1 VTRVPFIESMRPEP
15 DRDEY
20 GRYILPDPTSGL
32 CRSFTRA
39 TTIAHTL
46 DDEFHLTQW
55 KRRMVLQ
62 GVASDPSLIADV
74 PNLIERMEEAGD
86 NWRETKAIKAI
97 LDDRCDTAAEKAG
110 ANKGSQ
116 FGTLL
121 HTITEYDDAGRYDEI
136 EHLVPENLI
145 PDLEAYRE
153 TMRKSGLYCPPEY
166 IERIVVNSAV
176 DGAGTF
182 DRLIQMPDGQL
193 VIGDLKTQKT
203 VDFGFLSMC
212 IQLAEYSNA
221 DAMLNNETGEL
232 EPMLE
237 PMPENLNKN
246 IGIIMHLPV
255 GQATCTLY
263 KLDLATGWVAAQLAH
278 QARTLRSRSK
288 ALGQVYTPPRK
299 DGATGE
305 HLLYLIR
312 SAGHPDALIALW
324 RDAGDMWTDLHTQA
338 ARTRKTELANTQH

>member
-1 VTRVPFIESMRPEP
+1 VTRVPFIESMRPAP
-15 DRDEY
+15 VRDEY
-20 GRYILPDPTSGL
+20 GRYILPDPISGVS
-32 CRSFTRA
+32 RSFTRA

-86 NWRETKAIKAI
+86 NWRETKAIKAL
-97 LDDRCDTAAEKAG
+97 LDDRCDTAAERAG
-110 ANKGSQ
+110 ANKGSKL
-116 FGTLL
+116 GTLL
-121 HTITEYDDAGRYDEI
+121 HTITEYDDAGRYREI
-136 EHLVPENLI
+136 EHLVPKNLFQ
-145 PDLEAYRE
+145 DLKAYRE
-153 TMRKSGLYCPPEY
+153 TMRKAGLYCPPEY
-166 IERIVVNSAV
+166 IERIVVNSTV

-182 DRLIQMPDGQL
+182 DRLIKMPDGQL

-212 IQLAEYSNA
+212 IQEAEYSNA
-221 DAMLNNETGEL
+221 DAIFNDETGE
-232 EPMLE
+232 LE

-288 ALGQVYTPPRK
+288 ALGQVYTPPPK
-299 DGATGE
+299 DESAVD

-312 SAGHPDALIALW
+312 SAGHPDALAALW